1 MNQINNMKTKFSL
14 SILFIVVIVVAT
26 SCSIGKEKEVAA
38 DACGCT
44 KALENKLSPVLV
56 KIIVESAKEEN
67 PEKSIEEKISAL
79 DSEQMM
85 TIIPD
90 MEILSQLENEDSEFI
105 QCVNGLEKKYENAY
119 TFNEEESMKEVLV
132 EMEKLDCAFGV
143 AILKM
148 GLNAK

>member
-1 MNQINNMKTKFSL
+1 
-14 SILFIVVIVVAT
+14 
-26 SCSIGKEKEVAA
+26 
-38 DACGCT
+38 
-44 KALENKLSPVLV
+44 LSPVLV
-56 KIIVESAKEEN
+56 KIIVESAKAEN

-90 MEILSQLENEDSEFI
+90 MEILSQLESEDSEFI

-119 TFNEEESMKEVLV
+119 TFNEEENMKEVLV

-148 GLNAK
+148 CLNAK

>member
-1 MNQINNMKTKFSL
+1 MKIKS
-14 SILFIVVIVVAT
+14 SIAIFCVAVVLVA
-26 SCSIGKEKEVAA
+26 SGCSMGKEKEVAA

-44 KALENKLSPVLV
+44 KALENKLSPTLV
-56 KIIVESAKEEN
+56 NIIVESSNAEN
-67 PEKSIEEKISAL
+67 PEKAIEEKMTAL
-79 DSEQMM
+79 NSDQMM
-85 TIIPD
+85 AIVPD
-90 MEILSQLENEDSEFI
+90 LEILAELESEDGEFI

-119 TFNEEESMKEVLV
+119 TFNEEESMKEVLI